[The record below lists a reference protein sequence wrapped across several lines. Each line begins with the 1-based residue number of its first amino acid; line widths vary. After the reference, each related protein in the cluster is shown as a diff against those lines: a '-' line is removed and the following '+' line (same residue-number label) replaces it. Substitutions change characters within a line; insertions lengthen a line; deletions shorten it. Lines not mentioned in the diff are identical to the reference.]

1 MVAASFAIANII
13 GPQTFQAH
21 DAPQY
26 IPAKITI
33 LVVAALAGV
42 AALALRLLLGFWNK
56 KRDQVDDGH
65 ALAVDEL
72 MSLDLTDR
80 ENKHFRYTYLS
91 FKTEQ
96 YRESSLNCGDNMCGS
111 M

>member
-1 MVAASFAIANII
+1 MIAASFAIANII

-42 AALALRLLLGFWNK
+42 AAVMLRIFLGLRNK
-56 KRDQVDDGH
+56 GRDKLSAATEHLTEEILFADPTDG
-65 ALAVDEL
+65 
-72 MSLDLTDR
+72 
-80 ENKHFRYTYLS
+80 ENKQFRYIY
-91 FKTEQ
+91 
-96 YRESSLNCGDNMCGS
+96 
-111 M
+111 